1 MKMRKGTTALVTL
14 LGTLIAAYTLFPFL
28 LVVINTMKAN
38 SNIVAD
44 PVGFSGANF
53 STMME
58 NLNKVINNSNFV
70 FWNAFGTSAI
80 ITVISLV
87 LLAVLGGMAA
97 WVICRN
103 KTKWSTVI
111 YMTFIAS
118 MTIPFQVVMLPLIST
133 FRDVGNFI

>member
-87 LLAVLGGMAA
+87 LLAVLGGM
-97 WVICRN
+97 VGCGVSIFYGYRN
-103 KTKWSTVI
+103 LEGMNGDISGYAITVGEVWAVATLVL
-111 YMTFIAS
+111 MGG
-118 MTIPFQVVMLPLIST
+118 LL
-133 FRDVGNFI
+133 